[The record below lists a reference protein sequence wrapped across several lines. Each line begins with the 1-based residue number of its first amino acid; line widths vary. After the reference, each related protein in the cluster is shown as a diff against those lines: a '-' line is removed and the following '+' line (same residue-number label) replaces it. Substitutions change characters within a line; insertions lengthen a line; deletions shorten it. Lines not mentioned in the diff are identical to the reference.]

1 MPGTLGTTRHEDVV
15 VLALSNPEKR
25 NALDPALCEALICAL
40 GELGEARAVVLTGA
54 GERAFSAGFDLDALP
69 APGEP
74 LPRDPFEGL
83 LDAVSA
89 SRVPI
94 VAALRGVAMG
104 GGLELAAACDLRVGH
119 AELKLAMPPA
129 RLGILYSPRG
139 LLRFS
144 ALCGESRARRL
155 FLTACT
161 IDGLEGHRIGLCDE
175 LVPAGQVLPRA
186 LELAAEMAALAPLA
200 VQGMRRSFE
209 VLARARLEALDPVDA
224 EALSALRAASFAS
237 ADHAEARR
245 AFAEKRAPRF
255 RGA

>member
-1 MPGTLGTTRHEDVV
+1 MPGTLGTTQNEG
-15 VLALSNPEKR
+15 VLVLELRNPDKR
-25 NALDPALCEALICAL
+25 NALDPPLCEALAAAL
-40 GELGEARAVVLTGA
+40 GAPGRARAIVLTGA
-54 GERAFSAGFDLDALP
+54 GERAFSAGFDLEALP

-89 SRVPI
+89 CAVPI

-129 RLGILYSPRG
+129 RLGIVYSPRG
-139 LLRFS
+139 LERFS

-161 IDGLEGHRIGLCDE
+161 IDGHEAHRIGLCDE
-175 LVPAGQVLPRA
+175 LVPADEVLARA
-186 LELAAEMAALAPLA
+186 SALGAEVAALAPLA
-200 VQGMRRSFE
+200 VQGMRRTFE
-209 VLARARLEALDPVDA
+209 ALGRARLRALDPVDA
-224 EALSALRAASFAS
+224 AALADLRAASFAS

-245 AFAEKRAPRF
+245 AFSEKRSPRF
-255 RGA
+255 EGQ